1 MRREALIHKLKKVQ
15 MNVNDLTQTLPC
27 SQDVFKA
34 YQVNYSREL
43 ENSDDLIGFEH
54 DLTQTLPCSQD
65 VFKAYQV
72 NYSRELE
79 NSDEKLT
86 KIPVPTSN
94 SGTVSNTRSTPNINI

>member
-15 MNVNDLTQTLPC
+15 MNVN
-27 SQDVFKA
+27 
-34 YQVNYSREL
+34 
-43 ENSDDLIGFEH
+43 